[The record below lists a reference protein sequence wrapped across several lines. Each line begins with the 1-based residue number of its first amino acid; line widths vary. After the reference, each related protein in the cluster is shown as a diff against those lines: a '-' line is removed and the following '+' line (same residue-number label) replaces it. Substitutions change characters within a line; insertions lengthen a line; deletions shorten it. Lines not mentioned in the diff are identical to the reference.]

1 LAVNGDQQQGSATEK
16 QSKKP
21 EAVDPQVS
29 PDVLLIP
36 SDLKTFAMGVHGV
49 LCVNPGRMARGNNGG
64 QYCALTV
71 HPLDMKDAERR
82 QREAHSAEAE
92 KRVEAKQALEDAEE
106 AAAADPSSAA
116 AVVTATAAVAAS
128 VPVVPTP
135 APTSHKD
142 GALLH
147 YVLDRTRAELI
158 RI

>member
-1 LAVNGDQQQGSATEK
+1 M
-16 QSKKP
+16 
-21 EAVDPQVS
+21 S

-64 QYCALTV
+64 QYCAMTV
-71 HPLDMKDAERR
+71 HPLDIKEAEKK
-82 QREAHSAEAE
+82 QRAAHAEEAE
-92 KRVEAKQALEDAEE
+92 KRVQAKQALEDAEE
-106 AAAADPSSAA
+106 EAAEPTSASPGAPLAAA
-116 AVVTATAAVAAS
+116 AVVAATAAVAAS
-128 VPVVPTP
+128 VPIVPTP

-147 YVLDRTRAELI
+147 YVLDRTRAEMI